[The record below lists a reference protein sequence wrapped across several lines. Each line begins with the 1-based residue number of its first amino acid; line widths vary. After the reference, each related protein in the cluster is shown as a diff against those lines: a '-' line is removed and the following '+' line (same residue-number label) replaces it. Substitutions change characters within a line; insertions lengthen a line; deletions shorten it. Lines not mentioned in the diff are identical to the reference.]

1 MVRPGSSAHL
11 WHASCVGVPPSRH
24 RPPPSPLPGRGEGW
38 AVTWLL
44 GPAPTVRGPGRGLI
58 SWFPPVLCR
67 GHLRVQMSPG
77 PPGACKSCLSVSAL
91 LPLRGMSKLPL
102 FSSCMCQRLPR
113 CLVFLSLLAGVKST
127 WNNPLCICVLGHRPR
142 VRGHSRG

>member
-1 MVRPGSSAHL
+1 MVCLMRGGASIQASTPTFSTPRAGRRMGSHL
-11 WHASCVGVPPSRH
+11 ASR
-24 RPPPSPLPGRGEGW
+24 
-38 AVTWLL
+38 
-44 GPAPTVRGPGRGLI
+44 PAPTVRGPGRGLI